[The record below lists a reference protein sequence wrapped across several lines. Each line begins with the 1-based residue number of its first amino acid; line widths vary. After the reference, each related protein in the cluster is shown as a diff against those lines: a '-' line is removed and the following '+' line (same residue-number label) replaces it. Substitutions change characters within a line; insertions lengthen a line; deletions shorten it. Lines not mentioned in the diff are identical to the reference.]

1 MQELMRLKEVVCK
14 LNGVSFTK
22 IIESPIPIQVLY
34 NDKIERIRLDESD
47 YNSPPTPLKF
57 DISDSYTGV
66 ETTKLVRI
74 WKESSSKSYVFEIDL
89 SANSKGPQSFETK
102 LEKYLRGNRV
112 LNENPLRLTD
122 YIKGKIGN
130 GGVDQF
136 INELCRRAS

>member
-1 MQELMRLKEVVCK
+1 MRLKEVVCK

-57 DISDSYTGV
+57 DISDSYTGL

-74 WKESSSKSYVFEIDL
+74 
-89 SANSKGPQSFETK
+89 
-102 LEKYLRGNRV
+102 
-112 LNENPLRLTD
+112 
-122 YIKGKIGN
+122 
-130 GGVDQF
+130 
-136 INELCRRAS
+136 